1 MGSKDGR
8 YVIPEA
14 WLKGPNIQK
23 RIRVLE
29 KRDRYKIFLVIA
41 TAILL
46 TGVLVGFLSVI
57 DLI

>member
-14 WLKGPNIQK
+14 WLKDPNIQK

-29 KRDRYKIFLVIA
+29 KRDRYKIFLVMA
-41 TAILL
+41 TIILL
-46 TGVLVGFLSVI
+46 MGCVLICFKGLYK
-57 DLI
+57 

>member
-14 WLKGPNIQK
+14 WLKDAEVQK
-23 RIRVLE
+23 RIRVIE
-29 KRDRYKIFLVIA
+29 KKGKYKIFLVIA

-46 TGVLVGFLSVI
+46 IGVLVGFLSVYI
-57 DLI
+57 